1 MPRVGLRFGD
11 RLGCGSPR
19 ALILLATLLISP
31 ASRGLVGNA
40 YAAAALVV
48 LGCVSLMW
56 TRMRAEQDHAP
67 LIGRFAD
74 IFQALSLTVIFPAS
88 FFAADLFDL
97 IRQVAS

>member
-1 MPRVGLRFGD
+1 
-11 RLGCGSPR
+11 
-19 ALILLATLLISP
+19 
-31 ASRGLVGNA
+31 
-40 YAAAALVV
+40 
-48 LGCVSLMW
+48 
-56 TRMRAEQDHAP
+56 MRAEQDHSP